1 MRKCNE
7 KASFLKTLEK
17 NRYKLQSICYN
28 DKRNFITRSTNVK
41 KRISIILILCM
52 LASVLAPLG
61 CSSSHGNGSDVCRAF
76 LEYICTG
83 SYGAAYDL
91 LSPSVKNTSGAE
103 TKAGD
108 PMISAKEFTDKY
120 TQIFN
125 AVGLSEITYTV
136 GNVSDASITSSI
148 DFQMTY
154 HTKTLGDMTNDYTI
168 NARYENGRWGI
179 VWTPALI
186 FPTMQWGDKLLIG
199 INYPKRGEIFDA
211 EGELLVKNLA
221 PVTIFVVPS
230 RIPEDKKDQVVQELL
245 SIPQMKVNGEDPADF
260 QKRIRDA
267 VYSKNSSAVVAK
279 LYPDQMDSALEERF
293 LSITGVGVDNSA
305 SLTSTRF
312 RQYPFGKSACHILGF
327 AAVMWKEDWK
337 RIDLINRRNAAI
349 TSIVNITLGVADP
362 TNNRVF
368 EVEDDSNSVYQKD
381 SWLGYAGLEKQYEEQ
396 LRGEKGG
403 FAYIQGI
410 DGSNRQTLYNIPAK
424 DGQDLHLT
432 LDIRLQKRV
441 EEVVKTIVYD
451 EGISGTVIIMNPRTG
466 AIQAMYSFPDYDV
479 EAFSRGTVGTEAFKA
494 LDEDPQTP
502 MLNRAIQGLYAPGST
517 FKPMTAIASLETGT
531 LTKDS
536 VFPDADKIHTAKYKS
551 STGYKDAWDV
561 KKSEYAYTGIDE
573 ITRTGATRR
582 HTPMNMESSIIDSDN
597 IFFSWAALKMG
608 WDKYKDF
615 LAFIGMGE
623 NVPFDLPTQRSQVKN
638 PESAET
644 YSLLAMTGYGQGE
657 LLVTPLQMACYIASF
672 RNEGKAPVP
681 YVVESIWQAE
691 GNEYFEK
698 YRHQTAIWKSMCS
711 TKNADDLTQMM
722 IGVCR
727 QDHGGTAR
735 TLGVKSYIIAGKT
748 GTAEIGNKTDAKTQ
762 ADKEL
767 AWFIGFRE
775 QNKDGSDTRA
785 ENERLVLVMLE
796 LDMKNLP
803 EEYSQ
808 MKFLIGRALLKNDEL
823 TEPGTVE
830 NCITGGTSTP
840 TTN

>member
-1 MRKCNE
+1 M
-7 KASFLKTLEK
+7 
-17 NRYKLQSICYN
+17 
-28 DKRNFITRSTNVK
+28 TRSINVK
-41 KRISIILILCM
+41 KRISWILIICM
-52 LASVLAPLG
+52 LASVLAPIG

-76 LEYICTG
+76 LEYICEG

-91 LSPSVKNTSGAE
+91 LSPSVKNTSGTD
-103 TKAGD
+103 TKPGD

-125 AVGLSEITYTV
+125 AVGLSEITYLI

-168 NARYENGRWGI
+168 NARYENGRWGV

-211 EGELLVKNLA
+211 EGELLVKNLP
-221 PVTIFVVPS
+221 PVTIFCVPS
-230 RIPEDKKDQVVQELL
+230 RIPEDKKDLVINELL
-245 SIPQMKVNGEDPADF
+245 SIPQMKVNGEDPEDF
-260 QKRIRDA
+260 KKRIREA

-279 LYPDQMDSALEERF
+279 LYPDQMDAALEERF
-293 LSITGVGVDNSA
+293 LSIPGIGVDNSA

-312 RQYPFGKSACHILGF
+312 RQYPFGKSACHLLGF

-337 RIDLINRRNAAI
+337 RIDLINRRNAAV
-349 TSIVNITLGVADP
+349 TDIVNITLGVADP
-362 TNNRVF
+362 ANNRVF

-381 SWLGYAGLEKQYEEQ
+381 SWLGYAGLEQQYEEQ

-424 DGQDLHLT
+424 DGQDLHLS

-451 EGISGTVIIMNPRTG
+451 EGISGTVLIMNPRTG

-479 EAFSRGTVGTEAFKA
+479 EAFSRGTVGTDAFQA
-494 LDEDPQTP
+494 LEKDPQTP

-531 LTKDS
+531 LTTET
-536 VFPDADKIHTAKYKS
+536 VFPYTNEIHEAKYKAS
-551 STGYKDAWDV
+551 SGYKDAWDV

-573 ITRTGATRR
+573 ITRTGTSRR

-608 WDKYKDF
+608 WEKYKDF
-615 LAFIGMGE
+615 LTFIGMGE
-623 NVPFDLPTQRSQVKN
+623 SVPFDLVTQRSQVKN
-638 PESAET
+638 TESSET

-672 RNEGKAPVP
+672 RNDGKAPVP
-681 YVVESIWQAE
+681 YVVDSIWQAD
-691 GNEYFEK
+691 GNDYTET
-698 YRHQTAIWKSMCS
+698 YRHEATVWKTMCS
-711 TKNADDLTQMM
+711 TKNADDLTKMM

-727 QDHGGTAR
+727 EDHGGTAR
-735 TLGVKSYIIAGKT
+735 TLGVRSYVIAGKT

-775 QNKDGSDTRA
+775 TNKDGSDVKP

-803 EEYSQ
+803 AEYSQ

-830 NCITGGTSTP
+830 SCIRGEIQATH
-840 TTN
+840 